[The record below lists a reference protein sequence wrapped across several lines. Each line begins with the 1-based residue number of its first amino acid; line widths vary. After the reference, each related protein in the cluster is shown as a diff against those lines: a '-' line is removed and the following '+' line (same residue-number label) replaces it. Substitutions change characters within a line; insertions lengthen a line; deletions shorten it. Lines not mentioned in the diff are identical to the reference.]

1 MMRAICALV
10 LALAAGAV
18 QPAASGRGVDLAPAK
33 LALRGAAHGWPQA
46 YATFD
51 AAAREGDA
59 GAAYYLALMHKNGM
73 GAPRDSTA
81 AARWLERAAAG
92 GIPPAMFL
100 LANMLYNG
108 DGVARDEVAA
118 RAWIERAAD
127 LEYPEAALLMA
138 QGLRDGSMGFERD
151 PERAEQQFK
160 EAAHDLQHRPPEP

>member
-1 MMRAICALV
+1 MMRAICALA

-18 QPAASGRGVDLAPAK
+18 QPAAGGRGADLEAAK
-33 LALRGAAHGWPQA
+33 LAVRGAAPGWPQA

-51 AAAREGDA
+51 AAARQGDA

-73 GAPRDSTA
+73 GTPRDSTA

-92 GIPPAMFL
+92 GIPQAMFL
-100 LANMLYNG
+100 LANMLYGG
-108 DGVARDEVAA
+108 DGVARDGSAA

-127 LEYPEAALLMA
+127 LEYAEAALLMA

-151 PERAEQQFK
+151 PERAEQQFRA
-160 EAAHDLQHRPPEP
+160 AAHALHHRAAQP